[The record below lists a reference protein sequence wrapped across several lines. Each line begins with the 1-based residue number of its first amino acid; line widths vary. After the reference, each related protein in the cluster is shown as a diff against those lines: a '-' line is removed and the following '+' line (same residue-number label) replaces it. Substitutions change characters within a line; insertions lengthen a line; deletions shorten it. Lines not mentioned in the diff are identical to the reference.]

1 MIRRVQW
8 FLHDNDGGLKWVKY
22 STKNAKALYSQI
34 IRRGSNFMYRSI
46 TNRQEEKCPNT
57 EFFLVLIFPN

>member
-34 IRRGSNFMYRSI
+34 IRRGSNFVYRSI
-46 TNRQEEKCPNT
+46 TNRLGEKCPNT
-57 EFFLVLIFPN
+57 EFFLVRIFPN